1 MSQGAQAGVSLGTVA
16 KLQLLAACW
25 LIEIRRGRW
34 PPSGLFFL
42 TSSLLDLAEEGG
54 PKLYDQGN
62 GYER

>member
-1 MSQGAQAGVSLGTVA
+1 MA